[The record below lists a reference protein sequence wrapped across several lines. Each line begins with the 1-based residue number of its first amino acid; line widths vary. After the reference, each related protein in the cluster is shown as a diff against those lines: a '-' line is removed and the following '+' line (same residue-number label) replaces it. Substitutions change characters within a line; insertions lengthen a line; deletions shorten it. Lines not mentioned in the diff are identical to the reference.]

1 MALQNDEFWADLEE
15 LWERIA
21 PIGKSGVDIDVVL
34 DKIAL
39 AMADLG
45 ERRKQSTERLPD
57 ESVAHRV
64 RLVGALLYDG
74 AQEINDYLDPDFEA
88 FDDLEKREAAREL
101 LDKLVR
107 LCVTAQALPWPEFGL
122 RAIGAIR
129 GEALGHSKS
138 DTEQGYDNAWS
149 AHQRAA
155 DKLQAHVDEINSGFF
170 ADSDYLPQ
178 LKQDVIEI
186 EQQIQLSETGTSCRQ
201 AEFILNKWDERVE
214 QGIFAA
220 DDDVDEMARL
230 ALQLQVG
237 ITSGSRS
244 LHLVNHFEETYGLAP
259 KKTLYNL
266 LTHSSLQ
273 NPGIMTA
280 RAYLLLIPMCPVLE
294 ADGRRPPV
302 PEDISWE
309 QYHDQLLSNFY
320 TSYAQIERHPANSE
334 QSFISRHT
342 RSIAQIRLNFGVLFP
357 GSELPTVLNPADG
370 PWQTVVSTEN
380 IEQLAKWLAD
390 RDFDG
395 NIIGTAN
402 MSAYLDGVQAIRD
415 RHEQRL
421 ESYRGWRL
429 RWFSMDRHRK
439 VPGRKDRMTR
449 ILG

>member
-57 ESVAHRV
+57 ASVAHRV

-74 AQEINDYLDPDFEA
+74 AQEINEYLNPGFEA
-88 FDDLEKREAAREL
+88 FDDPERETAREL
-101 LDKLVR
+101 LRKLVFLR
-107 LCVTAQALPWPEFGL
+107 RTAQALPWPEFGL

-129 GEALGHSKS
+129 GAALGYSKS
-138 DTEQGYDNAWS
+138 DTELGYTNAWS

-155 DKLQAHVDEINSGFF
+155 DKLQAHVDEINSGLF

-186 EQQIQLSETGTSCRQ
+186 EKQIQLSETGTSCRQ
-201 AEFILNKWDERVE
+201 AEFILNKWDEHVE
-214 QGIFAA
+214 EELFDA

-230 ALQLQVG
+230 ALRLQVG
-237 ITSGSRS
+237 ITSGSRA
-244 LHLVNHFEETYGLAP
+244 LQLVNDFVESHGLAP

-266 LTHSSLQ
+266 LTYSSLQ

-280 RAYLLLIPMCPVLE
+280 RAYLLLIPMCPILE

-309 QYHDQLLSNFY
+309 RYHDQLLSNFY
-320 TSYAQIERHPANSE
+320 TSYAQIERHPAKSE

-357 GSELPTVLNPADG
+357 GAELPTVLNPADG
-370 PWQTVVSTEN
+370 PWQSVVSTEN
-380 IEQLAKWLAD
+380 VEQLAEWLAD
-390 RDFDG
+390 REFDG

-402 MSAYLDGVQAIRD
+402 MIAYLDGVQAIRD
-415 RHEQRL
+415 RHGENL
-421 ESYRGWRL
+421 ESYREWRL

-439 VPGRKDRMTR
+439 DPGRKERMVR